1 MQLIQLP
8 LSFKMKVLL
17 LAMEAQQARGLV
29 KNKLFGVL
37 GLFCTRVR
45 ARIRILLNLV

>member
-1 MQLIQLP
+1 
-8 LSFKMKVLL
+8 MKVLL